1 MVNLNRCSI
10 CLGEYQEKEVLRIMP
25 KCGHNFH
32 LSCIDVW
39 LRKQSTCP
47 VCRFPVQDSLA
58 TKRMRHATV
67 SLVRSIDSPE
77 TSTEHSR
84 QWLLPGS
91 EHSEGNASHQ
101 ENLNTVHGNPE
112 SAQGEPQTRD

>member
-1 MVNLNRCSI
+1 
-10 CLGEYQEKEVLRIMP
+10 
-25 KCGHNFH
+25 
-32 LSCIDVW
+32 
-39 LRKQSTCP
+39 
-47 VCRFPVQDSLA
+47 
-58 TKRMRHATV
+58 MRHATV

-101 ENLNTVHGNPE
+101 ENLNIVHGNPE